1 MKKYCY
7 LLLCFLFLLGGC
19 GKKETET
26 AKDAQSFGTEE
37 AILSE
42 VPGSAPEEE
51 AITPEPMSLADM
63 LEDITDAIDES
74 DPAVWYHHYKNRYIV
89 YENGFTYRIFSDGI
103 YRRAAGSEDWELLY
117 HGDMSY
123 NHSLDY
129 YKDYLYFTLDRE
141 GEPPDAV
148 FVRQTLWQL
157 NLNTLECKKIG
168 DMIEDLPYIFAVY
181 DGNLYIGYTRFMA
194 LRYDV
199 YPLDEQGMPGEK
211 MEEASPDFLCAGQNA
226 YSREED
232 KYGYSFSGRL
242 TVMSPDTPEMAREVI
257 PTPLCASMLN
267 GYYLTTRYRD
277 ELFSHFY
284 LTNSAG
290 EEQPLFDACMILA
303 VTPAGLYYFGDGT
316 ESSAM
321 HYYSFYQK
329 ESLPLLYPE
338 DTYEFYSLLTYDR
351 AWLYIRGD
359 SCILRMS
366 RSTGDIEVF
375 LDNLP
380 EDTDFK
386 HCAVDP
392 EYFYLGEE
400 MYPI

>member
-1 MKKYCY
+1 
-7 LLLCFLFLLGGC
+7 
-19 GKKETET
+19 
-26 AKDAQSFGTEE
+26 
-37 AILSE
+37 
-42 VPGSAPEEE
+42 
-51 AITPEPMSLADM
+51 MSLTDM

-74 DPAVWYHHYKNRYIV
+74 DPAVWYHHYNNRYIV

-226 YSREED
+226 
-232 KYGYSFSGRL
+232 
-242 TVMSPDTPEMAREVI
+242 
-257 PTPLCASMLN
+257 
-267 GYYLTTRYRD
+267 
-277 ELFSHFY
+277 
-284 LTNSAG
+284 
-290 EEQPLFDACMILA
+290 
-303 VTPAGLYYFGDGT
+303 
-316 ESSAM
+316 
-321 HYYSFYQK
+321 
-329 ESLPLLYPE
+329 
-338 DTYEFYSLLTYDR
+338 
-351 AWLYIRGD
+351 
-359 SCILRMS
+359 
-366 RSTGDIEVF
+366 
-375 LDNLP
+375 
-380 EDTDFK
+380 
-386 HCAVDP
+386 
-392 EYFYLGEE
+392 
-400 MYPI
+400 

>member
-42 VPGSAPEEE
+42 VPGSTPEEE
-51 AITPEPMSLADM
+51 AIPPEPMSLTDM

-74 DPAVWYHHYKNRYIV
+74 DPAVWYHHYNNRYIV

-194 LRYDV
+194 LRYV
-199 YPLDEQGMPGEK
+199 
-211 MEEASPDFLCAGQNA
+211 SIHWT
-226 YSREED
+226 SRECPG
-232 KYGYSFSGRL
+232 KKWR
-242 TVMSPDTPEMAREVI
+242 
-257 PTPLCASMLN
+257 
-267 GYYLTTRYRD
+267 
-277 ELFSHFY
+277 
-284 LTNSAG
+284 
-290 EEQPLFDACMILA
+290 
-303 VTPAGLYYFGDGT
+303 
-316 ESSAM
+316 
-321 HYYSFYQK
+321 K
-329 ESLPLLYPE
+329 PLLIFSVP
-338 DTYEFYSLLTYDR
+338 DKTHIPGRKINTDILL
-351 AWLYIRGD
+351 AG
-359 SCILRMS
+359 
-366 RSTGDIEVF
+366 
-375 LDNLP
+375 
-380 EDTDFK
+380 
-386 HCAVDP
+386 A
-392 EYFYLGEE
+392 
-400 MYPI
+400 